1 MNFPNIVHSILLRIV
16 HVCFRAS
23 RDIHGFPW
31 NRIWFSLRFRDTWW
45 RRQKNSSRAPEILSG
60 FHGVAIDPRHNFTFS
75 TYSVTSLEVLDA
87 MSEVVFLFKRTVR
100 TRKYEIILY
109 IFDCPP
115 IVFDTRVSVGRPICL
130 RWRWV
135 RLHSSTGLDKYAII
149 VAIRMCNFSF
159 RFLRSPGKMSRKI
172 D

>member
-1 MNFPNIVHSILLRIV
+1 MNFPNIVHNILLWIV
-16 HVCFRAS
+16 HVCFRTS
-23 RDIHGFPW
+23 RDIHVFPC
-31 NRIWFSLRFRDTWW
+31 NRIWFSLRSRETWR
-45 RRQKNSSRAPEILSG
+45 RRQKKSSRALEILSG
-60 FHGVAIDPRHNFTFS
+60 FHSVVIDPRHNFTFS
-75 TYSVTSLEVLDA
+75 TYSVTSLEVLDG

-100 TRKYEIILY
+100 TRKDEIILY
-109 IFDCPP
+109 IFNCPP

-135 RLHSSTGLDKYAII
+135 RLHSSTGLDKHAII

-159 RFLRSPGKMSRKI
+159 RILRSPGKMSRKI